1 MHREEREDFGLTP
14 TALEESRDLS
24 RQDLPPEL
32 EKIEEKL
39 AKGDRLNQE
48 EALGLFDPRF
58 GIHRLGYWAFQQRL
72 KRWGKVTFY
81 AVNAHINPTNVCLYH
96 CPICAYYR
104 SPKSADAFTLNLDEI
119 LALAAEANQSGCTEI
134 HIVGGL
140 HPDKPYQWY
149 REIIRKIHEAFP
161 RMAIKAWSAVEI
173 AHFAKISGR
182 TVAAILEDLQA
193 VGLKCLP
200 GGGAEIFHEEIRRQ
214 IAPAKADAETWLE
227 VHRTAHQL
235 RIPTN
240 ATILYGHVEEPWHR
254 VDHLLRLRELQ
265 DETGGFQAFV
275 PLPFHPAG
283 TKFSHLKRASVL
295 EDLRMIAASR
305 LILDNFPHIKAYWVS
320 LGIPI
325 AQIALQYGADDIDGT
340 VRQEKIF
347 HQAGATTP
355 QILTVEELHRLIRE
369 LGQEP
374 VERDALYRP
383 VRRQGNLWWVE
394 ESPARSP
401 FRPHSSAPVEGGI
414 TEMP

>member
-1 MHREEREDFGLTP
+1 MHREEREEFGLDS
-14 TALEESRDLS
+14 TALEKSCDLS
-24 RQDLPPEL
+24 WRDLPPEL
-32 EKIEEKL
+32 KRIEDKI

-48 EALGLFDPRF
+48 EALALFDRRF
-58 GIHRLGYWAFQQRL
+58 GIHRLGFWAFQQRL

-81 AVNAHINPTNVCLYH
+81 AVNAHINPTNVCLYR
-96 CPICAYYR
+96 CSICAYHR
-104 SPKSADAFTLNLDEI
+104 SPKDPQAFTLGFEEI
-119 LALAAEANQSGCTEI
+119 LALAAEASQSGCTEI

-140 HPDKPYQWY
+140 HPEKPYQWY

-200 GGGAEIFHEEIRRQ
+200 GGGAEIFHTDIRRQ
-214 IAPAKADAETWLE
+214 IAPTKADAETWLE
-227 VHRTAHQL
+227 VHRAAPRL
-235 RIPTN
+235 GIPSN
-240 ATILYGHVEEPWHR
+240 ATILYGHIEEPWHR
-254 VDHLLRLRELQ
+254 VEHLLRLRQLQ

-283 TKFSHLKRASVL
+283 TKFSHLKRVSVL

-340 VRQEKIF
+340 VHQEKIF

-355 QILTVEELHRLIRE
+355 QILSVEKLHRLIRE

-383 VRRQGNLWWVE
+383 VHRQGNLWWVE
-394 ESPARSP
+394 ESPVESH
-401 FRPHSSAPVEGGI
+401 FRRPSSVPLEGGT
-414 TEMP
+414 TETA